1 MGCRIVAVR
10 YTTLEIEYYTVTTA
24 TTLRQTHHGVVRHL
38 LDCEGPTDMPS
49 TGVKIQPLDFLS
61 TVSTNKMLYDIPGM
75 VLLLVLMAV

>member
-1 MGCRIVAVR
+1 VK
-10 YTTLEIEYYTVTTA
+10 
-24 TTLRQTHHGVVRHL
+24 
-38 LDCEGPTDMPS
+38 DPTDMLF